1 MYPLKKGKFASQA
14 HVGLPEGTFE
24 EEHGRKGFYGK
35 SAHLYHTHPPTDWIR
50 FEGKLRPHCLDLN
63 KLQPT
68 DQQDLEGAPIAFL
81 GNDDVR
87 LYVSRRSKPMPFYFR
102 NADGDEL
109 LFVHRGEGVVET
121 DFGPITFEAGDYI
134 VIPRAVT
141 YRVVPST
148 EDNFFLIVQ
157 SKTEFEQPEK
167 GLIGQTSLYDPG
179 IIVTPDPSPA
189 SGATAARSPR
199 GNDEW
204 EVRIKSDDEYSK
216 VFYPF
221 NPMDVIG
228 WKGDLTVWK
237 INLRDIRP
245 VMSHRAHLPP
255 SAHST
260 FVTAGA
266 VVCSFVPR
274 PLEQDPDALRV
285 PFFHRNTDYDEF
297 IFYHDGDFFS
307 RDNIRA
313 GMCTLHPRGIHHGPH
328 PKALANQHKKT
339 QTDEYAVMLDG
350 LNPIHVLPAGDNVE
364 WKEYWA
370 SWSPAL
376 SNAPSEHGK

>member
-14 HVGLPEGTFE
+14 HVGLPEGTYE

-63 KLQPT
+63 KLHPC
-68 DQQDLEGAPIAFL
+68 DQDNPEGSPIAFL

-102 NADGDEL
+102 NGDGDQL
-109 LFVHRGEGVVET
+109 VFVHRGEGVVET
-121 DFGPITFEAGDYI
+121 DFGPLPFEPGDYV

-148 EDNFFLIVQ
+148 SDNFFLIVQ

-167 GLIGQTSLYDPG
+167 GLLGQTALYDPG
-179 IIVTPDPSPA
+179 VIVTPEPEPA
-189 SGATAARSPR
+189 SGASAARSPR
-199 GNDEW
+199 GNSEW
-204 EVRIKSDDEYSK
+204 EVRIKSEDELSK

-221 NPMDVIG
+221 NPLDVIG

-255 SAHST
+255 SVHST
-260 FVTAGA
+260 FVTEGA

-285 PFFHRNTDYDEF
+285 PFYHRNTDYDEF

-307 RDNIRA
+307 RDNIKA

-328 PKALANQHKKT
+328 PKALANQHKRT

-350 LNPIHVLPAGDNVE
+350 LNPIHVLPDGEKVE
-364 WKEYWA
+364 WKEYWT
-370 SWSPAL
+370 SWSPVK
-376 SNAPSEHGK
+376 SETAK